1 MNPMIQATGF
11 HRGKRLGTA
20 DIYDARDVCPVCHSS
35 RPRRPIFRVQ
45 RDPDI
50 EMLECPTCGAASA
63 SHMPKPDVLQTYY
76 AEYYSGTSL
85 RHTMHKTER
94 FARHALRAMPDLH
107 ESKPL
112 RILDFGGGDG
122 SLAVAIAKM
131 LQSQGNSEQITID
144 VVDYPEP
151 RDPENP
157 RISINAHQDL
167 ASVEGGYDLIL
178 ASAIF
183 EHIPDAHTTIRRVL
197 DCADTGAYMY
207 ARTPFV
213 LPLARI
219 IRSIDITY
227 PGHVHDMGSVFW
239 GGFIETFG
247 IKGTMLSSRPSLV
260 ETTFASAPARTSLA
274 HALKAPAILEQGV
287 FGRNRPPRW
296 SLVGGWEAVM
306 RFE

>member
-1 MNPMIQATGF
+1 MIQATGF
-11 HRGKRLGTA
+11 HRGKRLGAA
-20 DIYDARDVCPVCHSS
+20 DIDDAHEICPVCRSS
-35 RPRRPIFRVQ
+35 QPRRLVHRVQ

-50 EMLECPTCGAASA
+50 DMLECGSCGAASA
-63 SHMPKPDVLQTYY
+63 SHMPKSDVLRSYY

-94 FARHALRAMPDLH
+94 FARHALRAMPDLN

-122 SLAVAIAKM
+122 SLAVAIARL
-131 LQSQGNSEQITID
+131 LQAQGNSEPITID

-151 RDPENP
+151 RDPEDP
-157 RISINAHQDL
+157 RISIDAHRDL
-167 ASVEGGYDLIL
+167 TTVDGGHDLIL

-183 EHIPDAHTTIRRVL
+183 EHIPDAHTTIRQVL
-197 DCADTGAYMY
+197 DRVGRGAYMY

-219 IRSIDITY
+219 VPSIDITY

-239 GGFIETFG
+239 GRFIETFG
-247 IKGTMLSSRPSLV
+247 MKGALLSSRPSLV
-260 ETTFASAPARTSLA
+260 ETTFARAPARTLLA
-274 HALKAPAILEQGV
+274 HALKAPALIEQALLGH
-287 FGRNRPPRW
+287 NRPPRW
-296 SLVGGWEAVM
+296 KLVGGWEAVM

>member
-1 MNPMIQATGF
+1 MIQATGF
-11 HRGKRLGTA
+11 HHGKRLGAA
-20 DIYDARDVCPVCHSS
+20 DIYDARDTCPVCRSS
-35 RPRRPIFRVQ
+35 RPRKAIFRVQ

-50 EMLECPTCGAASA
+50 DMLECATCGAASA
-63 SHMPKPDVLQTYY
+63 SHMPKPDVLRTYY

-107 ESKPL
+107 ESQPL

-122 SLAVAIAKM
+122 SLAVAIARL
-131 LQSQGNSEQITID
+131 LQAQGTSELITID

-151 RDPENP
+151 RAPEDP
-157 RISINAHQDL
+157 RISIHAHRDL
-167 ASVEGGYDLIL
+167 TTLDSGHDLIL

-183 EHIPDAHTTIRRVL
+183 EHIPDAHTTIRQVL
-197 DCADTGAYMY
+197 DHANIGAYMY

-213 LPLARI
+213 LPLTRI
-219 IRSIDITY
+219 IPSIDITY
-227 PGHVHDMGSVFW
+227 PGHVHDMGSTFW
-239 GGFIETFG
+239 DRFIETFG
-247 IKGTMLSSRPSLV
+247 MKGTMLSSRPSLV
-260 ETTFASAPARTSLA
+260 ETTFARAPARTVLA
-274 HALKAPAILEQGV
+274 HALKAPALVEQALLGP
-287 FGRNRPPRW
+287 GRPPRW